1 MDEVLFL
8 TGIKL
13 PKMKSFRNLLF
24 LVFTIYLF
32 GCSSDGNQLSLVE
45 TDLMKYGAP
54 FKIMAPDSVD
64 ITEEDNLV
72 STDIELKYGTSYDVL
87 VQIQDAADND
97 YTRFLQEQKRF
108 VESGTYFSKI
118 VESDE
123 QGFIYQNKVDST
135 FVNYGFRYLIL
146 QNDKEFIFQS
156 GLIGTFDLEE
166 IQMMY
171 QAVKQ

>member
-1 MDEVLFL
+1 
-8 TGIKL
+8 
-13 PKMKSFRNLLF
+13 MKSFRNLLF

-32 GCSSDGNQLSLVE
+32 SCSTDGEQLNLVE

-54 FKIMAPDSVD
+54 FKIMAPDSAV
-64 ITEEDNLV
+64 ITDEDNLV
-72 STDIELKYGTSYDVL
+72 STDIELKYGSSYDVL
-87 VQIQDAADND
+87 VQIQEAADTD
-97 YTRFLQEQKRF
+97 FSRFMQEQKSM
-108 VESGTYFSKI
+108 VKSGTYFSKI

-123 QGFIYQNKVDST
+123 QGFIYENTVDST

-166 IQMMY
+166 IQTMY